1 MQIKSVLNYT
11 LYFLSGD
18 FNMYN
23 KILVEFEFLID
34 LDLAIFKLIKDKY
47 NNPEYINQDIIKM
60 NDESKIVDFMI

>member
-1 MQIKSVLNYT
+1 
-11 LYFLSGD
+11 
-18 FNMYN
+18 MYN

-60 NDESKIVDFMI
+60 RVKI